1 MKILLSFVQYLIGVK
16 QYVDFN
22 LVRKGVE
29 FFFFKEGNIN
39 IKLVLNGN
47 LYKIY
52 CVKYDLLKNLCDQ
65 FFYLFFVKVILIMMY
80 FNYILLF
87 LKIYNIDD
95 CKFCIVSLYIILEL
109 IFLFKDKDIFSQLF

>member
-1 MKILLSFVQYLIGVK
+1 MKILLLFVQYLIGVK